1 MRRTHLCVCCV
12 TFAAPEG
19 LVGMLVQ
26 VQWTNNSYLG
36 DVLAYH
42 KLSDRHL
49 VSYQEDGDR
58 KWHHLSGSDS
68 KQFEVVG
75 PSAEGWDT
83 KYV

>member
-1 MRRTHLCVCCV
+1 
-12 TFAAPEG
+12 
-19 LVGMLVQ
+19 MLVQ